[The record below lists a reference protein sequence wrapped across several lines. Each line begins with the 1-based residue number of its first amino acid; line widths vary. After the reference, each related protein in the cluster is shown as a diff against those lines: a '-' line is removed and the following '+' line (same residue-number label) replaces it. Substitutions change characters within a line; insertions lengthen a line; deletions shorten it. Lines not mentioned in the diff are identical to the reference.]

1 MSRYQVFAWITAGSL
16 VALAAGTGRAQELP
30 LVGARAV
37 GMGGAAV
44 AAVADESAL
53 FWNPGVLGVL
63 GPDAPMAAEATGAP
77 SRSPHRSAFSIGV
90 TALGGEQAF
99 NDVGRAVEE
108 LVSIGNSGTVPSYE
122 QALRLVDGLIREKWA
137 AAALGNASV
146 EARVGGFG
154 FGYRVSA
161 EISGIP
167 RPTLPIE
174 AIDPAT
180 IDPANLPVELVYE
193 GLVLHEVPIA
203 YGYAPTEWLS
213 LGIAA
218 KYLYGETLVE
228 RIAINQVDPNDYFG
242 TVFDTF
248 HGSSA
253 FGLDVGVLVHGAGWK
268 AGLLGRNLTRPTFD
282 LGPEG
287 PAAMLGGS
295 LALEPDLR
303 LGIAYRFDPTL
314 TFALDLDLLRHGAF
328 LDDLLKRGYEVQCIS
343 AGVEWLPLDVLAL
356 RLGILDNFAESD
368 LGPELSLGVGTVLGP
383 VRIDLA
389 GQFSFGSSDINAY
402 SLPEELKI
410 GLTLGFTSE

>member
-1 MSRYQVFAWITAGSL
+1 MNRCRVAVWILAGCL
-16 VALAAGTGRAQELP
+16 IAHVAGAARAQELP

-53 FWNPGVLGVL
+53 FWNPSVLGVL
-63 GPDAPMAAEATGAP
+63 DPDAPTAAEEAGSASS
-77 SRSPHRSAFSIGV
+77 SRQRSAFSIGI

-108 LVSIGNSGTVPSYE
+108 LVSIGNSGTLPSYE
-122 QALRLVDGLIREKWA
+122 QALRLVNGLIREDWA

-146 EARVGGFG
+146 EARIGGFG

-180 IDPANLPVELVYE
+180 IDPANLPIELVYE
-193 GLVLHEVPIA
+193 GLILHEIPVA

-218 KYLYGETLVE
+218 RYLYGETLVE

-253 FGLDVGVLVHGAGWK
+253 FGLDVGVLVHGAGWE

-287 PAAMLGGS
+287 PAAKLGS
-295 LALEPDLR
+295 SVALEPDLR
-303 LGIAYRFDPTL
+303 LGLAYHLDPTL

-328 LDDLLKRGYEVQCIS
+328 LDDLLKRGYDVQCIS
-343 AGVEWLPLDVLAL
+343 AGVEWLPLDALAL

-368 LGPELSLGVGTVLGP
+368 LGPELSLGVGTRFGP

-410 GLTLGFTSE
+410 GLTVGFTSE